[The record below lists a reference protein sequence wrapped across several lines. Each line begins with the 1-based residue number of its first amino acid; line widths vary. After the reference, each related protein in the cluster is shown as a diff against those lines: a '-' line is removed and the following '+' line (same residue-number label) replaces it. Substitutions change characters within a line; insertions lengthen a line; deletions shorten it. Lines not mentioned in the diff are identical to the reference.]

1 MSNIKKFINKC
12 RYKALG
18 FVIGKTPVVAN
29 VDVHGATLTVKSA
42 VGGIHPYNATI
53 SNCAFMGQL
62 EEKR

>member
-1 MSNIKKFINKC
+1 MSNIKKFIKKL

-29 VDVHGATLTVKSA
+29 VDVHGATLTVKSQTN
-42 VGGIHPYNATI
+42 GIHPYNATI